1 MRSTLG
7 EMLDDPV
14 EYPAWIQFISVA
26 FTVIYAVDRLGLL
39 EHLDDTPRPLV
50 EIAGRSGCPE
60 DDVARL
66 LAFLASEGALGIDE
80 QGRAFATARTRAMR
94 STVQQQ
100 LARMTLETGF
110 AYPDAIGGGAT
121 AYEARYGLP
130 VFEHLRA
137 NPAIA
142 QMFGLVMSETTA
154 MNEQQIFASHTFRPF
169 DVAVDIGGNQGSL
182 LLRLL
187 EAHPGACGVLFDL
200 PDTVRQAEAP
210 VAASS
215 AGDRVE
221 LVGGDFFAAVPPGG
235 DLYLLKQILHD
246 WNDEECRAILHTI
259 RKAMAEGTRL
269 AVVERLLP
277 ERPRPHNA
285 FALDVIMLMWTT
297 GRERRLSEYL
307 AMLTECG
314 FAFDRVTENPD
325 GMSVLEAVA
334 V

>member
-1 MRSTLG
+1 
-7 EMLDDPV
+7 MLDDPV
-14 EYPAWIQFISVA
+14 AYPGWIQYISVA
-26 FTVIYAVDRLGLL
+26 FSVIYTVDRLGLL
-39 EHLDDTPRPLV
+39 QHLDDEPRPIA
-50 EIAGRSGCPE
+50 EIAARAGWPE
-60 DDVARL
+60 DDIARL
-66 LAFLASEGALGIDE
+66 LTFLASEGVLEIDE
-80 QGRAFATARTRAMR
+80 QGRASATARTRAMGA
-94 STVQQQ
+94 TVQQQ

-110 AYPDAIGGGAT
+110 AFPEAIGSGVT

-137 NPAIA
+137 NPATA

-154 MNEQQIFASHTFRPF
+154 MNDRQIFASHAFRPF
-169 DVAVDIGGNQGSL
+169 EVAVDVGGNQGSL

-187 EAHPGACGVLFDL
+187 DTHPAARGVLFDL

-210 VAASS
+210 VAA
-215 AGDRVE
+215 AGMAGRID
-221 LVGGDFFAAVPPGG
+221 LVGGDFFTAVPAGG

-246 WNDEECRAILHTI
+246 WNDEECRAIL
-259 RKAMAEGTRL
+259 RAVRAAMEPGARL

-297 GRERRLSEYL
+297 GRERRLSEYV
-307 AMLTECG
+307 AMLEECG

-325 GMSVLEAVA
+325 GMSVLEVLAV
-334 V
+334 

>member
-1 MRSTLG
+1 MRGTIG

-14 EYPAWIQFISVA
+14 AYPAWIQFISVA

-39 EHLDDTPRPLV
+39 EHLGDEPRPIA
-50 EIAGRSGCPE
+50 EIAARGGWPE
-60 DDVARL
+60 DDIARL
-66 LAFLASEGALGIDE
+66 LAFLASEGVLEIDD
-80 QGRAFATARTRAMR
+80 QGRASATARTHAMR
-94 STVQQQ
+94 ATVQQQ

-110 AYPDAIGGGAT
+110 AYPEAIGSGVT
-121 AYEARYGLP
+121 AYEARYGQP

-137 NPAIA
+137 NPATA

-169 DVAVDIGGNQGSL
+169 QLAVDVGGNQGSL

-187 EAHPGACGVLFDL
+187 EAHPAARGVLFDL

-210 VAASS
+210 GAA
-215 AGDRVE
+215 AGMAGRVE
-221 LVGGDFFAAVPPGG
+221 LVGGDFFTTVPTGG

-246 WNDEECRAILHTI
+246 WNDEECRAIL
-259 RKAMAEGTRL
+259 RAVRAAMEPGTRL

-307 AMLTECG
+307 ALLGECG

-325 GMSVLEAVA
+325 GMSVLEVLAV
-334 V
+334 